1 MKTLIVGMGFG
12 NLYKSVH
19 TDLGNDIV
27 TVDTN
32 GKADYANID
41 DAIRENSAFD
51 VAHICT
57 PNFTHI
63 KIARKI
69 APACDIVIIEK
80 PGSANADA
88 WEQLVKDYP
97 STRFMMSKNNM
108 WRSNIQEMHHYAQH
122 ANLIRINW
130 INKDRVPNPGT
141 WFTTKSLAYGGVSRD
156 LMPHLLS
163 LYIALNP
170 FWKKDGCTH
179 RSMEQVWSLDQL
191 TKSDYGTVDPNGT
204 YDVDDVCQINFTDKW
219 MLTANWRNLIED
231 RRNIEFVMPGDRMTT
246 FELGLCPESAY
257 KAMVQ
262 DALSNRDND
271 EFWSN
276 QYKQDLWIHA
286 TIDKLCE

>member
-1 MKTLIVGMGFG
+1 MKVLIVGMGFG

-19 TDLGNDIV
+19 TDLVNDIV

-32 GKADYANID
+32 GTADYATVD

-69 APACDIVIIEK
+69 APACDIINIEK
-80 PGSANADA
+80 PGVATAEA
-88 WEQLVKDYP
+88 WQQLVQDYP

-108 WRSNIQEMHHYAQH
+108 WRDNIADLQKAAANAAQ
-122 ANLIRINW
+122 IEITW
-130 INKDRVPNPGT
+130 VNKDRVPNPGS

-170 FWKKDGCTH
+170 NWMTTPVTDSSMGQFWT
-179 RSMEQVWSLDQL
+179 LDKL
-191 TKSDYGTVDPNGT
+191 TGSEYGNVDPDGT
-204 YDVDDVCQINFTDKW
+204 YDVDDHATVYFDDRWILYADWKDDTADDRSIRFDKQ
-219 MLTANWRNLIED
+219 E
-231 RRNIEFVMPGDRMTT
+231 

-257 KAMVQ
+257 KAMVI
-262 DALSNRDND
+262 DAINNRDNA
-271 EFWSN
+271 EFW
-276 QYKQDLWIHA
+276 QTQLQQDLWIHA
-286 TIDKLCE
+286 KIDELCK

>member
-1 MKTLIVGMGFG
+1 MKVLIVGMGFG

-27 TVDTN
+27 TVDIN
-32 GKADYANID
+32 GTADYANID

-69 APACDIVIIEK
+69 APACHIIVIEK
-80 PGSANADA
+80 PGVATAEA
-88 WEQLVKDYP
+88 WQQLVQDYP

-108 WRSNIQEMHHYAQH
+108 WRSNIQEMQHYAQH

-170 FWKKDGCTH
+170 QWKTEATT
-179 RSMEQVWSLDQL
+179 RMSMNRKWDLADL
-191 TKSDYGTVDPNGT
+191 TNTDYGSVKQDGI
-204 YDVDDVCQINFTDKW
+204 YDVDDVCNINFTDRW
-219 MLTANWRNLIED
+219 MLTADWRDTIND
-231 RRNIEFVMPGDRMTT
+231 RRNIEFVMPGDKMTV

-262 DALSNRDND
+262 DAINNVDND
-271 EFWSN
+271 EFWTT
-276 QYKQDLWIHA
+276 QYSQDIWIH
-286 TIDKLCE
+286 TIIDALCK

>member
-1 MKTLIVGMGFG
+1 MKVLIVGMGFG

-69 APACDIVIIEK
+69 APGCDIVIIEK
-80 PGSANADA
+80 PGAANADA

-108 WRSNIQEMHHYAQH
+108 WRSNIQEMHHYSQH

-170 FWKKDGCTH
+170 NWQTDELTHHGLTQFWT
-179 RSMEQVWSLDQL
+179 LDQL
-191 TKSDYGTVDPNGT
+191 TKTDYGTVDANGT
-204 YDVDDVCQINFTDKW
+204 YDVDDIAQINFSNNW
-219 MLTANWRNLIED
+219 VLTANWRNLIED

-257 KAMVQ
+257 KAMVE
-262 DALSNRDND
+262 DAINNRDND